1 MQPDT
6 QKIEPEEE
14 EMQTGADIRLKINAQ
29 ESAIAELCRKYWLIS
44 SPPHFQ
50 YSVEE
55 LADDYGLD
63 VKAIHKVVGQN
74 CTATGEQ
81 TKCAVCGKK
90 IVYRNRSTYKQVKSY
105 LLSEWI
111 CRDCYDKRV

>member
-50 YSVEE
+50 YSV
-55 LADDYGLD
+55 
-63 VKAIHKVVGQN
+63 
-74 CTATGEQ
+74 
-81 TKCAVCGKK
+81 
-90 IVYRNRSTYKQVKSY
+90 
-105 LLSEWI
+105 
-111 CRDCYDKRV
+111 